1 MKRYLVKIASKF
13 NGEFVYLEEYAD
25 SKRKARYK
33 AKQDIK
39 SNSQYKSVSKAL
51 CVGKDVEI
59 RNNCIGDVRTFKD
72 CYVVHEC
79 YIVML

>member
-1 MKRYLVKIASKF
+1 MKRYLVKIANKF

-25 SKRKARYK
+25 SKCEARYK

-39 SNSQYKSVSKAL
+39 SNPRYKRVSKAL
-51 CVGKDVEI
+51 SVGKDVDI